1 MLPILIF
8 SLALTGYGGNEES
21 MISSAPAH
29 PTGVNS
35 TETTINSGQINVDN
49 KNQVIKSV
57 QATVETEPV
66 PVWGDAADDIAIWV
80 HPNDYALSTVIGTQK
95 KGGLVVYDLN
105 GQQIQY
111 LPDGRL
117 NNVDLRYH
125 FPLGDE
131 KVTLVAASHRTL
143 GSIALYKVNPQSRQL
158 EKVAARTVGLER
170 EPYGLCMYHNPSTH
184 QYYVFVNDKNG
195 TVEQW
200 EVFDNGSGAV
210 EASLVRSFRVGS
222 QTEGCVADDQLGQ
235 LYIGEEEV
243 GIWKYSAHPN
253 SEEVRTQVD
262 TTEPGGNLTADV
274 EGLTIYYGE
283 QGSGY
288 LIASSQGDDTFSIY
302 QRSGNNEYIGTFQ
315 IVANQAMNIDRVSD
329 TDGIDVI
336 NVPLGAAFP
345 YGVFVAQDGWNSHP
359 IDKQNFKLVPWEEI
373 ADAFG
378 LIKFNQKVSIEK

>member
-1 MLPILIF
+1 MLHVLIF
-8 SLALTGYGGNEES
+8 SIALVGYGGNDDS
-21 MISSAPAH
+21 MTYSTPVQ
-29 PTGVNS
+29 PTGVQS
-35 TETTINSGQINVDN
+35 TDTSVNSGQINIDDN
-49 KNQVIKSV
+49 QNDVIKSV

-80 HPNDYALSTVIGTQK
+80 HPNVPALSTVIGTQK
-95 KGGLVVYDLN
+95 KGGLVVYDLT

-111 LPDGRL
+111 LPDGRM

-131 KVTLVAASHRTL
+131 SVTLVAASNREL

-158 EKVAARTVGLER
+158 ENVAAGTIVVGLEKK
-170 EPYGLCMYHNPSTH
+170 PYGLCMYHNPSTH

-195 TVEQW
+195 SVEQW
-200 EVFDNGSGAV
+200 EVFDNGNAAV
-210 EASLVRSFRVGS
+210 EARRVRSFRVGS
-222 QTEGCVADDQLGQ
+222 QTEGCVADDQLGE
-235 LYIGEEEV
+235 LYIGEEDV

-253 SEEVRTQVD
+253 GSAARTQVD
-262 TTEPGGNLTADV
+262 TTDSGGHLTADV

-283 QGSGY
+283 HGSGY

-315 IVANQAMNIDRVSD
+315 IVANPAMKIDRVSD

-345 YGVFVAQDGWNSHP
+345 YGIFVAQDGWNSHP

-378 LIKFNQKVSIEK
+378 LIKFQ